1 MTIAVEVIYNM
12 GKNGVVLAND
22 DGWTIKTEDG
32 SLSGVFER
40 TIAITPSGPVIL
52 TK

>member
-1 MTIAVEVIYNM
+1 M

-22 DGWTIKTEDG
+22 DGWTIQTEDG

-40 TIAITPSGPVIL
+40 TIVIARNGPVIL